1 MKHIS
6 YLLAYW
12 EDRLKSSKGW
22 TLQSYITLQGSG
34 AMQREE
40 IQHQVE
46 TMSAWWYYNLLLLA
60 FPRPLWLF
68 SHSYLLSLWVL
79 LSVSLSLPRSVV
91 LYVSLIHMPMCVL
104 SCSVVSNSLWPMEYS
119 MPGPLPMGFSG
130 QEYWSGL
137 PCPPPGD
144 LPDPRTELASLMS
157 SALAASSLPLA
168 PRGKPSHAPHTH
180 THIY

>member
-1 MKHIS
+1 MEHIS

-68 SHSYLLSLWVL
+68 SHSHLLSLWVL
-79 LSVSLSLPRSVV
+79 SVSLSFCLV
-91 LYVSLIHMPMCVL
+91 LLFSMSHSFTCPCV
-104 SCSVVSNSLWPMEYS
+104 CSVAQSCPTLCDPWNIACQVLFPWDSLGKNTGVGCHALLWGIFPTQR
-119 MPGPLPMGFSG
+119 LN
-130 QEYWSGL
+130 
-137 PCPPPGD
+137 
-144 LPDPRTELASLMS
+144 PRLLC
-157 SALAASSLPLA
+157 LLHWQVGSLPLA
-168 PRGKPSHAPHTH
+168 PCGKPISWYGWH
-180 THIY
+180 